1 MRFLAPSDGPNGYLM
16 AQPSM
21 PSSTPS
27 LVSRFSVSRPLFD
40 RLHFALA
47 VVGLLV
53 VVHLSIMVDRGFDR
67 GCFGFSEPTAT
78 VECEI
83 VTTSD
88 AGSFIGVSNSTWG
101 LVYYGILVLLG
112 LLAGPLDPRR
122 AALWRPARV
131 AIVTF
136 GLLYS
141 GWLVYVQATE
151 IGAFCKLCL
160 MSAGITL
167 LLFLLVV
174 AEARSSSASSTSS
187 SKMDSR
193 FYGAIAL
200 AAVVLVVADLSYFSG
215 LDVASAA
222 PQAATATAP
231 GASDDAAGL
240 EPTASGTQ
248 APQAFAGAPQPFAP
262 TGECSWDVTI
272 PAVADYQS
280 LVQLGDPY
288 LGSESAKVIVMEF
301 IDPNCPHCRTMH
313 PVMKRVVETHG
324 TVAKVYVV
332 PFMLWPEVSLL
343 PIEALYV
350 AAQDGKY
357 YEMLEQQFAA
367 QGPNGYTPAQLRQM
381 AEDIGLDGATFQ
393 DRLARG
399 LNRQAIVQRRMQ
411 ISQLGVRGTPV
422 VMINGRFVASES
434 KTIACLRQMIDEAA
448 AG

>member
-1 MRFLAPSDGPNGYLM
+1 
-16 AQPSM
+16 M

-27 LVSRFSVSRPLFD
+27 LVSRFAASRPLFD
-40 RLHFALA
+40 RLHFVLA
-47 VVGLLV
+47 VIGLLV

-88 AGSFIGVSNSTWG
+88 AGSFVGVSNATWG

-112 LLAGPLDPRR
+112 LLAGPLDARR
-122 AALWRPARV
+122 ARLWRPARV
-131 AIVTF
+131 ALVTF

-167 LLFLLVV
+167 LLFVLVV
-174 AEARSSSASSTSS
+174 AEWRSSSASSSS
-187 SKMDSR
+187 LSNMDSR

-215 LDVASAA
+215 LDVVDAN
-222 PQAATATAP
+222 PQAVTATAP
-231 GASDDAAGL
+231 EAAPDAQGARPAIPGAA
-240 EPTASGTQ
+240 
-248 APQAFAGAPQPFAP
+248 APQQGAVTPQPGSAA
-262 TGECSWDVTI
+262 ECVWDPTI

-313 PVMKRVVETHG
+313 PVMKRVAETHG
-324 TVAKVYVV
+324 SVAKIYVV

-381 AEDIGLDGATFQ
+381 AETIGLDGAKFQ
-393 DRLARG
+393 ERLARG

-411 ISQLGVRGTPV
+411 ISQLGVRGTPS
-422 VMINGRFVASES
+422 VMINGRFVAGES